1 MQGLPGTLD
10 RMLLRE
16 LLRLFIATLGGVVL
30 LYLVI
35 DFADRGS
42 LYRGRAWASV
52 AELYANKAAVVG
64 HQLAPAALIIA
75 AALLVAWLGRRG
87 ELTGFFSVGLSPL
100 RLCAPIALFAALL
113 GGALVWMQE
122 RVVVFAD
129 ARAEEITATRFNRWG
144 DWAVWHAESSWVR
157 GREGRVFRLGT
168 PVAGGFEPASVLEV
182 DAKFRLV
189 RRLDARR
196 LEFTRPGEWLLS
208 EVVERRYAHDLPQ
221 APADGPARE
230 PIVEVESA
238 ALVQPFPDTLDELSL
253 RNGRPRQLPW
263 RALREQT
270 ARRERLGQPVR
281 EYQITLAERAFAPL
295 LLVPAALAAVG
306 MLLRRTRKNGG
317 RGLPLSAAL
326 ALGLGLSLGL
336 WALTVVLHAAAVGG
350 ALPPWVAGGVPSVA
364 CAALAAAVLWPA
376 RAVA

>member
-1 MQGLPGTLD
+1 M
-10 RMLLRE
+10 
-16 LLRLFIATLGGVVL
+16 
-30 LYLVI
+30 
-35 DFADRGS
+35 
-42 LYRGRAWASV
+42 
-52 AELYANKAAVVG
+52 
-64 HQLAPAALIIA
+64 IIA

-87 ELTGFFSVGLSPL
+87 ELIGLVSVGLSPL

-113 GGALVWMQE
+113 AGVLVWMQE
-122 RVVVFAD
+122 RVVIFAD

-157 GREGRVFRLGT
+157 GREGRIFRLGT
-168 PVAGGFEPASVLEV
+168 PSHGGFEPASVLEV

-189 RRLDARR
+189 RRLDAKR

-208 EVVERRYAHDLPQ
+208 DVVERRYVSDAGQ
-221 APADGPARE
+221 KAAPAAE
-230 PIVEVESA
+230 PIVEQASA
-238 ALVQPFPDTLDELSL
+238 TLLQPFPDTLEELSL

-263 RALREQT
+263 GALREQA

-306 MLLRRTRKNGG
+306 LLLRRTRKSGG

-350 ALPPWVAGGVPSVA
+350 ALPPWVAGGVPSSC
-364 CAALAAAVLWPA
+364 CAALAAAVFWPG
-376 RAVA
+376 RAAA